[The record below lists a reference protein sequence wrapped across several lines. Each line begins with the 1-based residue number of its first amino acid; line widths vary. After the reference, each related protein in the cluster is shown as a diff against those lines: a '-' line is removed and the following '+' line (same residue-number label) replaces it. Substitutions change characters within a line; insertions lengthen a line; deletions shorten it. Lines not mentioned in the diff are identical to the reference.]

1 MSEEKKIEEKKIN
14 KLKEV
19 FEKFKAVLNKLITHP
34 IVDKNLNYI
43 SFTVILLI
51 LIFIRIQNPE
61 FVKSISNISFDAYQ
75 KIFKYNEVQDDVII
89 VDIDEPSLGKFG
101 QFPWSR
107 NIFSQIL
114 DNINENNPKAVGLDI
129 FFSEKDKQSPEE
141 IIKTYSIEDEY
152 TKKTL
157 QSIEGHDE
165 KFQKTLKET
174 KSVLAV
180 FGSLI
185 PTKGTFDRKG
195 KAKIFAKG
203 GNVKNF
209 VYNYKHSLG
218 SIPILEKNSKG
229 LGSINYITQ
238 SDAVVRSLPLIMLF
252 NEKLFPTFGLEM
264 IRVGEKKRTIITKLN
279 DSGIKSISIKPLE
292 FQTDK
297 NSLIW
302 VKYNR
307 SINNNFISAEKVFDN
322 KFDKNLFKD
331 KYVLIGASA
340 KGLFDTVKIPTGETI
355 PGVQVHANVID
366 NLLKNNFLKRN
377 DNVFIFELIISI
389 LISIAA
395 FIISQ
400 KIKPKYS
407 LSIIFA
413 GLILIFI
420 IGLSVYRFRSELIDV
435 SYPMIM
441 ISITFLTGLYFRFLE
456 ENKIALQNLQKEA
469 KLLKERELAG
479 GVQKSLFPDISAF
492 ENFVYAKNIPARDVS
507 GDYFDVMK
515 VGPEE
520 YYFTLADV
528 SGKGVKAGMYM
539 AKASS
544 IFRTLSNLK
553 FPLER
558 VVFGVNNEI
567 IEAKFK
573 GMFVTAVFGKFNPI
587 SGDLTYINAGH
598 ESIMLFDKSKKIE
611 FIESDLPPIGI
622 MKYFAES
629 MVKSKTINIKDKTFV
644 VYTDGVTEGY
654 LPNGE
659 EFGAVGVEN
668 IVKEMETI
676 TPKDLVE
683 KVTSTLNWGIPKLR
697 DDITCMAINFDNPKE
712 IDIYKKRKDLLHQKK
727 KKKMNSLII
736 I

>member
-1 MSEEKKIEEKKIN
+1 MSEEKKTEEIKKN
-14 KLKEV
+14 KFKEV
-19 FEKFKAVLNKLITHP
+19 FEKFKEKLNNLITHP
-34 IVDKNLNYI
+34 FIEKNLNYI
-43 SFTVILLI
+43 SFSIILLI
-51 LIFIRIQNPE
+51 LIIVRIQNPE
-61 FVKSISNISFDAYQ
+61 FVKSISSISFDSYQ
-75 KIFKYNEVQDDVII
+75 KIFKYNEKQDDIVI
-89 VDIDEPSLGKFG
+89 VDIDEPSLAKFG
-101 QFPWSR
+101 QFPWGR
-107 NIFSQIL
+107 NVFSKIL
-114 DNINENNPKAVGLDI
+114 ENINKENPKSVGFDI

-141 IIKTYSIEDEY
+141 IIKTYSIEDADI
-152 TKKTL
+152 KNAL

-180 FGSLI
+180 FGSLV
-185 PTKGTFDRKG
+185 PTKGTYNRKG
-195 KAKIFAKG
+195 KARIFAKG
-203 GNVKNF
+203 GNVKNY
-209 VYNYKHSLG
+209 VYNYKYSLG

-238 SDAVVRSLPLIMLF
+238 SDAVVRSLPLIMVF
-252 NEKLFPTFGLEM
+252 NDKLFPSFGLEM
-264 IRVGEKKRTIITKLN
+264 IRVGEKKRSIITNLN
-279 DSGIKSISIKPLE
+279 DNGIKNISIKPYV
-292 FQTDK
+292 FNTDK

-302 VKYNR
+302 LKYNR
-307 SINNNFISAEKVFDN
+307 SINNNYISAEKVYDNNFD
-322 KFDKNLFKD
+322 DNLFKD

-340 KGLFDTVKIPTGETI
+340 KGLFDTVKIPTGETV

-377 DNVFIFELIISI
+377 DKIFIFELIISI
-389 LISIAA
+389 LISIIA
-395 FIISQ
+395 FVISQ
-400 KIKPKYS
+400 RIKPKYS
-407 LSIIFA
+407 LSIIFL
-413 GLILIFI
+413 GLIIIFV
-420 IGLSVYRFRSELIDV
+420 IGLIIYKFRSELIDV

-441 ISITFLTGLYFRFLE
+441 ISITFLTGLYFRFLQ

-598 ESIMLFDKSKKIE
+598 ESIMLFDKAKNIE

-668 IVKEMETI
+668 IVKGMEI
-676 TPKDLVE
+676 VTPKDLVE

-697 DDITCMAINFDNPKE
+697 DDITCMAINFDNPTE
-712 IDIYKKRKDLLHQKK
+712 IEKK
-727 KKKMNSLII
+727 KKKPPPPKEEKKE
-736 I
+736 

>member
-1 MSEEKKIEEKKIN
+1 VSEEKKPEEIKKN
-14 KLKEV
+14 KFKEV
-19 FEKFKAVLNKLITHP
+19 FERFKEKLNNLITHP
-34 IVDKNLNYI
+34 YVEKNLNYI
-43 SFTVILLI
+43 SFSIILLI
-51 LIFIRIQNPE
+51 LIIVRIQNPE
-61 FVKSISNISFDAYQ
+61 FVKSISSISFDSYQ
-75 KIFKYNEVQDDVII
+75 KIFKYNEKQNDIVII
-89 VDIDEPSLGKFG
+89 DIDEPSLAKFG
-101 QFPWSR
+101 QFPWGR
-107 NIFSQIL
+107 NVFSKIL
-114 DNINENNPKAVGLDI
+114 ENINKENPKSVGFDI

-141 IIKTYSIEDEY
+141 IIKTYSIED
-152 TKKTL
+152 TDIKNAL

-180 FGSLI
+180 FGSLV
-185 PTKGTFDRKG
+185 PTKGTYNRKG
-195 KAKIFAKG
+195 KARIFAKG
-203 GNVKNF
+203 GNVKNY
-209 VYNYKHSLG
+209 VYNYKYSLG

-238 SDAVVRSLPLIMLF
+238 SDAVVRSLPLIMVF
-252 NEKLFPTFGLEM
+252 NDKLFPSFGLEM
-264 IRVGEKKRTIITKLN
+264 IRVGEKKRSIITNLN
-279 DSGIKSISIKPLE
+279 DNGIKNISIKPYV
-292 FQTDK
+292 FNTDK

-307 SINNNFISAEKVFDN
+307 SINNNYISAEKVFDN
-322 KFDKNLFKD
+322 NFNNNLFKD

-340 KGLFDTVKIPTGETI
+340 KGLFDTVKIPTGETV

-377 DNVFIFELIISI
+377 DKIFIFELIISI
-389 LISIAA
+389 LISIIA
-395 FIISQ
+395 FVISQ
-400 KIKPKYS
+400 RIKPKYS
-407 LSIIFA
+407 LSIIFL
-413 GLILIFI
+413 GLIIIFV
-420 IGLSVYRFRSELIDV
+420 IGLIIYKFRSELIDV

-441 ISITFLTGLYFRFLE
+441 ISITFLTGLYFRFLQ

-598 ESIMLFDKSKKIE
+598 ESIMLFDKAKKIE

-668 IVKEMETI
+668 IVKGMEI
-676 TPKDLVE
+676 VTPKDLVE

-697 DDITCMAINFDNPKE
+697 DDITCMAINFDNPTE
-712 IDIYKKRKDLLHQKK
+712 IEKK
-727 KKKMNSLII
+727 KKKPPPPKEEKNEEAK
-736 I
+736 